1 MNQSIIRNAV
11 LTSAVAILASASISS
26 ANTIIYQTGFEAP
39 GYTVGNL
46 IGQNNW
52 QQFDADLPFA
62 NVTVQDGVVRPITGG
77 LQAVKFQA
85 MGPSADPYADFT
97 NVWSSDSAVSSA
109 HIANEPIVWIQW
121 DMMREA
127 LSSGSGAS
135 ATTSGGSW
143 GIDVYDTNANN
154 LALTISVYDDMIGPG
169 ISGTDDSLAQVF
181 LSEASERGTWDTYAI
196 EIDYTSRSYTVFING
211 NLVGSPLTL
220 NAAADNGIGD
230 VDFLSW
236 TRGTDSAYFDN
247 LLITTNAV
255 PEPASLGLIGSTGML
270 LARRRRTN

>member
-1 MNQSIIRNAV
+1 VNKSTIRNAV
-11 LTSAVAILASASISS
+11 LTSAVAVLASASLAS
-26 ANTIIYQTGFEAP
+26 ANTIIYQTGFESP
-39 GYTVGNL
+39 DYSLGNL

-62 NVTVQDGVVRPITGG
+62 NVTVQDSIVRPITGG
-77 LQAVKFQA
+77 SQAVKFQP
-85 MGPSADPYADFT
+85 MGPSADPYTDFT
-97 NVWSSDSAVSSA
+97 DVWSSDSAVSSA
-109 HIANEPIVWIQW
+109 HIANEPIVRIQW

-127 LSSGSGAS
+127 LSTGSGAA
-135 ATTSGGSW
+135 ATTGGGAW

-169 ISGTDDSLAQVF
+169 ISGTDESLAQVF
-181 LSEASERGTWDTYAI
+181 LDEASARGTWDTYAV
-196 EIDYTSRSYTVFING
+196 EIDYTSRTYTVFING
-211 NLVGSPLTL
+211 NLVGSPLAL

-255 PEPASLGLIGSTGML
+255 PEPASLSLVAAAGML
-270 LARRRRTN
+270 LARRRRS